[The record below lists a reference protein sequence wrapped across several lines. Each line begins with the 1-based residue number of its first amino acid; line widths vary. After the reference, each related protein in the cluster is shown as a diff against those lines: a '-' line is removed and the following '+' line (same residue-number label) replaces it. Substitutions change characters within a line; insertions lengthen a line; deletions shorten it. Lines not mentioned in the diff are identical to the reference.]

1 MNHKCFPC
9 MSFPQPNLRTPIL
22 LSTHTYLFDRS
33 QTQPNRADKSI
44 QPQPHWLPGDKY
56 QWLWPQAWSEISTCW
71 QLSSLPLQG
80 QGTHLPR
87 GPCDLPSE
95 NFVKCVICKTFFL
108 EGYRG
113 IILYKQHIES
123 RACWRPTGS
132 FFSEYTDKTPSKAPP
147 VPKVSIMASGALF
160 TREAAITCR
169 RF

>member
-95 NFVKCVICKTFFL
+95 NFVKCVICKTFFFGRDTG
-108 EGYRG
+108 ESYCTNS
-113 IILYKQHIES
+113 ILNQGHVDDQQGLS
-123 RACWRPTGS
+123 S
-132 FFSEYTDKTPSKAPP
+132 PSTQTKHHQ
-147 VPKVSIMASGALF
+147 KLHLSLRSL
-160 TREAAITCR
+160 
-169 RF
+169 